1 MPSYYDSKKK
11 QPGKAEVKY
20 KKGGKVKYDKGG
32 TVTKSVKS
40 KANLR
45 QQEIQDR
52 KKALIESLKRKSKPL
67 PKVKLPTVTVEE
79 LDGGELEEVIVSKKK
94 SARPKPR
101 RPSKKREAERLLP
114 HHYFDKDGKPIPKME
129 SNPRKRNWVVDK
141 DGKPLPKGNSNVKQL
156 LSKGGQLKV
165 TGMGAATRGG
175 NFTRNG

>member
-20 KKGGKVKYDKGG
+20 KKGGKVKYDEGG
-32 TVTKSVKS
+32 TVK
-40 KANLR
+40 
-45 QQEIQDR
+45 
-52 KKALIESLKRKSKPL
+52 
-67 PKVKLPTVTVEE
+67 
-79 LDGGELEEVIVSKKK
+79 
-94 SARPKPR
+94 PKPR
-101 RPSKKREAERLLP
+101 KRGPVKPSYRKKVSTRLATKARDAERLLP
-114 HHYFDKDGKPIPKME
+114 HPYYVKDGNPIPKME

>member
-32 TVTKSVKS
+32 VAHVPRTVTKSVKS

-45 QQEIQDR
+45 QQEMQDR

-79 LDGGELEEVIVSKKK
+79 LDGGELEEVIVEKK
-94 SARPKPR
+94 SYGGKI
-101 RPSKKREAERLLP
+101 KK
-114 HHYFDKDGKPIPKME
+114 M
-129 SNPRKRNWVVDK
+129 
-141 DGKPLPKGNSNVKQL
+141 
-156 LSKGGQLKV
+156 KGGGTV
-165 TGMGAATRGG
+165 ARGSGAARTQHFGK
-175 NFTRNG
+175 NG

>member
-20 KKGGKVKYDKGG
+20 KKGGKVKYDEGG

-114 HHYFDKDGKPIPKME
+114 HHYFDKDGKP
-129 SNPRKRNWVVDK
+129 
-141 DGKPLPKGNSNVKQL
+141 LPKGNSNVKQL

>member
-20 KKGGKVKYDKGG
+20 KKGGKVKYDEGG
-32 TVTKSVKS
+32 TVTKPVKP

-45 QQEIQDR
+45 QQEMQDR
-52 KKALIESLKRKSKPL
+52 KKALIESLKRKS
-67 PKVKLPTVTVEE
+67 T
-79 LDGGELEEVIVSKKK
+79 
-94 SARPKPR
+94 
-101 RPSKKREAERLLP
+101 PSYRKREAERLLP

-141 DGKPLPKGNSNVKQL
+141 DGKQLPKGNSNVKQL